1 MSDSAM
7 RVGFGRYVVALPMS
21 SITAQRRP
29 TPSTQKRDYYK
40 KIAASLKHIGLI
52 EPLVV
57 FKQPDGTFLL
67 LDGNVRFEILR
78 TRGDAEVPCIIADD
92 DEGYTYNR
100 RVNHVPPIVQHLM
113 LRRVLESGVSEER
126 VANALNVDVR
136 SIREKRDMLKGI
148 CPEVAKLLEGR
159 RLSVRAFAVLRR
171 MKPVRQIEAAEHMIA
186 SNNFTLPLLKAI
198 LLITKTEML
207 SDSQPKKANTR
218 PDGEA
223 YSLVREHQGL
233 VRDLKTVE
241 ASFGSDMLTLAV
253 SLKYLERL
261 MKNVKVKQY
270 LERTCPETLVVARE
284 LLQDADGANKT
295 DAA

>member
-1 MSDSAM
+1 MTDRTM

-29 TPSTQKRDYYK
+29 TASTQKRDYYR
-40 KIAASLKHIGLI
+40 KIAASLEHIGLI

-67 LDGNVRFEILR
+67 LDGNVRFEVLR
-78 TRGDAEVPCIIADD
+78 DRGEVEVPCIIADD

-113 LRRVLESGVSEER
+113 LCRALEGGVSAER
-126 VANALNVDVR
+126 VATALNVDVR

-148 CPEVAKLLEGR
+148 CPEVVRLLEGR
-159 RLSVRAFAVLRR
+159 RLSVRAFAVLRK

-186 SNNFTLPLLKAI
+186 SNNFTLPLIKAI
-198 LLITKTEML
+198 LLITKAEML
-207 SDSQPKKANTR
+207 TDSQPNKATAR
-218 PDGEA
+218 TDGEA
-223 YSLVREHQGL
+223 RALVREHQGL

-241 ASFGSDMLTLAV
+241 ASFGSDMLMLAV
-253 SLKYLERL
+253 SLKYLEKL
-261 MKNVKVKQY
+261 MKNARIKQY
-270 LERTCPETLVVARE
+270 LERTLPETLLVAQE
-284 LLQDADGANKT
+284 LLRDAGSASET
-295 DAA
+295 EAA